1 MKFLSKLFKSNTK
14 IMTPLVSKDVVAT
27 HEQLTQEELIKH
39 QKEMDDYVESLR
51 NININ
56 SIDTNKI
63 KYMFNKGKV
72 RIGDYDDIYTF
83 YDYRNINP
91 AYYKKFLKIKSKL
104 NKLDEVDEV
113 VAHTV
118 ENVFYIVKNFYDYG
132 IVSYDENDDIYELE
146 VLINYIAHRINVKGL
161 PLDKLKRE
169 QVKRGV

>member
-1 MKFLSKLFKSNTK
+1 MKILSKLFKFK
-14 IMTPLVSKDVVAT
+14 VAN
-27 HEQLTQEELIKH
+27 EELAKQQELTEKCIEAPK
-39 QKEMDDYVESLR
+39 
-51 NININ
+51 NIN

-91 AYYKKFLKIKSKL
+91 AYYKKFLKIKNKI

-113 VAHTV
+113 IANTI
-118 ENVFYIVKNFYDYG
+118 ENIFYIVENFCDYD

-146 VLINYIAHRINVKGL
+146 VLINYIAHRIKVKDL

-169 QVKRGV
+169 KIKRGV